1 MFLMSKFRCVTLFLH
16 ISTSQLFALA
26 CYEISFSPIT
36 VFFFLLSPSLRQHTV
51 YRCHYSSEEKG
62 RVHLCDSMKQV
73 TSIQGSDEC
82 FPITAHHST
91 QRPLYSLYIY
101 PRPPQRDFF
110 LASCITA
117 NGEIEIKIRTT
128 ERLQKAICGIWLQIH
143 QGRVLLND
151 FGGEKEQCENWLT
164 S

>member
-1 MFLMSKFRCVTLFLH
+1 MLEITSCLTTDTCTAFFSFFFKWVMVENTRMFLMSKFRCVTLFLH

-73 TSIQGSDEC
+73 TSIQGRDEC
-82 FPITAHHST
+82 FPITAHHSPSQHSEASLQPVHLST
-91 QRPLYSLYIY
+91 SPLAG
-101 PRPPQRDFF
+101 FF
-110 LASCITA
+110 FSILHHS
-117 NGEIEIKIRTT
+117 
-128 ERLQKAICGIWLQIH
+128 QW
-143 QGRVLLND
+143 
-151 FGGEKEQCENWLT
+151 
-164 S
+164 